1 MGIKHPI
8 KEWTEVKLRHSI
20 IDKCFP
26 KKSVFCLIEERSRGN
41 SQGDG
46 KAKEFKTHD
55 LTKYVG
61 ISKVDSY

>member
-1 MGIKHPI
+1 M
-8 KEWTEVKLRHSI
+8 KLRHSI

-26 KKSVFCLIEERSRGN
+26 KKSMFCLIEERSRGN

-46 KAKEFKTHD
+46 KAKEVKTHD